1 MKLYKETMIA
11 KELISGNIPFLKT
24 TDTIEDALNIM
35 ETLKV
40 AHLPIVDNSSLLGLI
55 SDINLYDKQLT
66 KSTIGDLNLEI
77 AMFYAK
83 HDQNILD
90 VISIMSQ
97 NNISVIPVLDE
108 YNKYIGSIDYSSV
121 FKSFSRLYSL
131 EKEGAVIV
139 LEINSYDYSLSKIAQ
154 IIESND
160 AKVLNMFVDSTKDS
174 SMLEICIKLNT
185 NDLRSILRTFER
197 YEYNVKSWI
206 SEDDSAN
213 KLYEERFNLLMKY
226 LNT

>member
-1 MKLYKETMIA
+1 MRA
-11 KELISGNIPFLKT
+11 KELISDNIPFLKT

-40 AHLPIVDNSSLLGLI
+40 AHLPIVDKLSLLGLI
-55 SDINLYDKQLT
+55 SDTNLYDKQLT
-66 KSTIGDLNLEI
+66 KSTIGELSQEY
-77 AMFYAK
+77 AMFYVK
-83 HDQNILD
+83 NDQNILD
-90 VISIMSQ
+90 IISIMSQ
-97 NNISVIPVLDE
+97 NNISVVPVLDE
-108 YNKYIGSIDYSSV
+108 YNKYIGSIDSV
-121 FKSFSRLYSL
+121 SVLKSFANISSL
-131 EKEGAVIV
+131 DKPGAVIV
-139 LEINSYDYSLSKIAQ
+139 LEINKYDYTLSKIAQ

-174 SMLEICIKLNT
+174 SMLEVCIKLNT

-206 SEDDSAN
+206 SDDDSAN
-213 KLYEERFNLLMKY
+213 KLYVERFNLLMKY

>member
-1 MKLYKETMIA
+1 MIA
-11 KELISGNIPFLKT
+11 KELISDNIPFLKT

-40 AHLPIVDNSSLLGLI
+40 AHLPIVSKLSLLGLI
-55 SDINLYDKQLT
+55 SDTTLYDKQLT
-66 KSTIGDLNLEI
+66 KSTIGELKQEY
-77 AMFYAK
+77 AMFYVK
-83 HDQNILD
+83 NDQNILD

-108 YNKYIGSIDYSSV
+108 YDKYIGSIDSTSV
-121 FKSFSRLYSL
+121 LKSFATISSL
-131 EKEGAVIV
+131 DKPGAVIV
-139 LEINSYDYSLSKIAQ
+139 LEINKYDYTLSKIAQ

-160 AKVLNMFVDSTKDS
+160 AKVINMFVDSTNDS
-174 SMLEICIKLNT
+174 SMLEVCIKLNT

-197 YEYNVKSWI
+197 YEYNVKSWV
-206 SEDDSAN
+206 SDDDSAN
-213 KLYEERFNLLMKY
+213 KLYMERFNLLMKY

>member
-1 MKLYKETMIA
+1 MIA
-11 KELISGNIPFLKT
+11 KELISDNIPFLKT

-40 AHLPIVDNSSLLGLI
+40 AHLPIVNKLSLLGLI
-55 SDINLYDKQLT
+55 SDTTLYDKQLT
-66 KSTIGDLNLEI
+66 KSTIGELKQEY
-77 AMFYAK
+77 AMFFVK
-83 HDQNILD
+83 TDQNILD

-97 NNISVIPVLDE
+97 NNISVVPVLDE
-108 YNKYIGSIDYSSV
+108 YDKYIGSIDSTSIL
-121 FKSFSRLYSL
+121 KSFAAISSL
-131 EKEGAVIV
+131 DKPGAVIV
-139 LEINSYDYSLSKIAQ
+139 LEINKYDYTLSKIAQ

-174 SMLEICIKLNT
+174 SMLEVCIKLNT

-206 SEDDSAN
+206 SDDDSAN
-213 KLYEERFNLLMKY
+213 KLYMERFNLLMKY

>member
-1 MKLYKETMIA
+1 MIA
-11 KELISGNIPFLKT
+11 KELISDNIPFLKT

-40 AHLPIVDNSSLLGLI
+40 AHLPIVDKLSLLGLI
-55 SDINLYDKQLT
+55 SDTNLYDKQLT
-66 KSTIGDLNLEI
+66 KSTIGELSQEY
-77 AMFYAK
+77 AMFYVK
-83 HDQNILD
+83 NDQNILD
-90 VISIMSQ
+90 IISIMSQ
-97 NNISVIPVLDE
+97 NNISVVPVLDE
-108 YNKYIGSIDYSSV
+108 YDKYIGSIDSV
-121 FKSFSRLYSL
+121 SVLKSFANISSL
-131 EKEGAVIV
+131 DKPGAVIV
-139 LEINSYDYSLSKIAQ
+139 LEINKYDYTLSKIAQ

-174 SMLEICIKLNT
+174 SMLEVCIKLNT

-206 SEDDSAN
+206 SDDDSAN
-213 KLYEERFNLLMKY
+213 KLYVERFNLLMKY

>member
-1 MKLYKETMIA
+1 MIA
-11 KELISGNIPFLKT
+11 KELISDNIPFLKT

-40 AHLPIVDNSSLLGLI
+40 AHLPIVDKLSLLGLI
-55 SDINLYDKQLT
+55 SDTNLYDKQLT
-66 KSTIGDLNLEI
+66 KSTIGELSQEY
-77 AMFYAK
+77 AMFYVK
-83 HDQNILD
+83 NDHNILD
-90 VISIMSQ
+90 IISIMSQ
-97 NNISVIPVLDE
+97 NNISVVPVLDE
-108 YNKYIGSIDYSSV
+108 YDKYIGSIDSV
-121 FKSFSRLYSL
+121 SVLKSFANISSL
-131 EKEGAVIV
+131 DKPGAVIV
-139 LEINSYDYSLSKIAQ
+139 LEINKYDYTLSKIAQ

-174 SMLEICIKLNT
+174 SMLEVCIKLNT

-206 SEDDSAN
+206 SDDDSAN
-213 KLYEERFNLLMKY
+213 KLYVERFNLLMKY